1 MNRAQID
8 EVKEAIKNIP
18 KKQQENV
25 LLIAKTHG
33 VNKAFLERI
42 KNANSNKENLFEDP
56 IEKYIKLFSKD
67 LD

>member
-33 VNKAFLERI
+33 VNRAFLERI
-42 KNANSNKENLFEDP
+42 KNANSSKENLFEDP